1 MDSVEST
8 ERGAPLLGDV
18 KVHVRLKLSALWAG
32 VMFCYVYGD
41 IFGFFKP
48 GTVKDIVAGKTGFLG
63 TQSGLLAAAALMAV
77 PSVMVFLSLALP
89 PRTCR
94 YVNIGLGLLY
104 TAVIV
109 ATMPGAW
116 EFYIF
121 LGVVEAALT
130 LTIVAY
136 AWRWP
141 KADGK
146 RAGAAA
152 PALSS
157 RPQEPAAPRV

>member
-1 MDSVEST
+1 MEST
-8 ERGAPLLGDV
+8 ERGAPLQGDV

-48 GTVKDIVAGKTGFLG
+48 GTVRDIVAGKTGFLG

-94 YVNIGLGLLY
+94 YVNIVLGLLY

-116 EFYIF
+116 KFYIF

-130 LTIVAY
+130 LTIVAH

-141 KADGK
+141 KASRK

-152 PALSS
+152 PALSRS
-157 RPQEPAAPRV
+157 QEPAAPRV